1 MESWIKIVGL
11 LRVFPGAGIRDRMQV
26 GNSSNTQEHMAQTK
40 EIGKYIR
47 VESFSTM
54 ETRQYAS
61 VNCVLLYCG
70 AGD

>member
-26 GNSSNTQEHMAQTK
+26 GNSSNTQEQTK

-54 ETRQYAS
+54 ETRRYAS